1 MALDLLKIEPHKV
14 KAGVQGKMFLLY
26 GGAKV
31 GKTTVACQFDKPLLL
46 AFESGYNLIDGINAV
61 PVSSWLDLKSYVK
74 QLKKDDVRATYDT
87 IIIDT
92 VDIMWGLAEKFVKLQ
107 ADVEDLTDMAFG
119 KGYRKVRDEFQDVIN
134 SLGQMGYTLIFIS
147 HAEKKDYTDVLGVTH
162 SGITPTLD
170 KRPKEIITGLVD
182 VMMFINEESDGN
194 GGNKSVAYFR
204 GGIYGENSKIE
215 IEAGSRYGEG
225 LPVKIVFSYD
235 NLIKAVQSAD
245 EAMVASGAEIST
257 KNKTILEETKAE
269 EEKNKDKTKRTF
281 QEVYADLTATLE
293 IIKTKIKAGDN
304 ELQLKVTEIVEAYLG
319 PGKKI
324 TEASPAQI
332 DLVEAALKDLKELA

>member
-1 MALDLLKIEPHKV
+1 MALDLLKVEPHKV
-14 KAGVQGKMFLLY
+14 KAGVQGKMFMFY

-46 AFESGYNLIDGINAV
+46 AFESGYNLIDGIHAV
-61 PVSSWLDLKSYVK
+61 PISSWLDLKNYVK
-74 QLKKDDVRATYDT
+74 QLKKQEVREMYNT
-87 IIIDT
+87 IILDT
-92 VDIMWGLAEKFVKLQ
+92 VDIMWGLAEKFVKVQ

-134 SLGQMGYTLIFIS
+134 GLGQMGYTLIFIS

-182 VMMFINEESDGN
+182 VMTFINEESDGN

-204 GGIYGENSKIE
+204 GGVYGENTKVE

-225 LPVKIVFSYD
+225 LPIKIDWSYD
-235 NLIKAVQSAD
+235 NLIKAVQGAD
-245 EAMVASGAEIST
+245 EAMVASGVEISA
-257 KNKTILEETKAE
+257 KNKTILEEKQEADS
-269 EEKNKDKTKRTF
+269 KKTKRTF
-281 QEVYADLTATLE
+281 SEVYSDVTATLE
-293 IIKTKIKAGDN
+293 IIKTKIVAGDN
-304 ELQLKVTEIVEAYLG
+304 ELQGKVTSIVESYLG
-319 PGKKI
+319 AGKKI
-324 TEASPAQI
+324 TEATPAQQ
-332 DLVEAALKDLKELA
+332 DLVEAALKELKELA